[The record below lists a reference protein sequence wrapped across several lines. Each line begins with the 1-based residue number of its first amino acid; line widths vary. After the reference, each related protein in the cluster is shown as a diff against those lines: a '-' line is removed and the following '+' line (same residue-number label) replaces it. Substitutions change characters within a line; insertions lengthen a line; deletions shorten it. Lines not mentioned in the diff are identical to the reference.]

1 MATAINQGNM
11 QAIFYAIVTMIFLI
25 LLVDQLF
32 WRPIVAWSQKFKNE
46 QTDSSDRPTSW
57 VNDIFKR
64 AKYLNHIIKK
74 SLTGFNNMI
83 IIVLRKRTNKIT
95 IGNSPITQIIK
106 WTIIGIVTTF
116 ILKYIYE
123 GILEISKLSIAEIV
137 KVIGYG
143 LLTAARVLVAT
154 FLGMLWTIPVGVM
167 IGLQPK
173 LARIA
178 QPIVQIL
185 SSFPANMAFPF
196 LTILYIKYGINM
208 EVGAIPLMMLGT
220 QWYILF
226 NVIAGAM
233 SVPSD
238 LREAAKILRLTRW
251 KTWKTLILPGIF
263 PFLITGGITASGG
276 AWNAS
281 IVSEIVSW
289 KADTL
294 KATGLGSFIADA
306 TSKGD
311 WAKIVWGI
319 MVMAILVTIVNRL
332 FWRRLYSIAE
342 KKFHIE

>member
-1 MATAINQGNM
+1 MVWIINR
-11 QAIFYAIVTMIFLI
+11 YPLLI
-25 LLVDQLF
+25 
-32 WRPIVAWSQKFKNE
+32 
-46 QTDSSDRPTSW
+46 
-57 VNDIFKR
+57 
-64 AKYLNHIIKK
+64 
-74 SLTGFNNMI
+74 
-83 IIVLRKRTNKIT
+83 
-95 IGNSPITQIIK
+95 
-106 WTIIGIVTTF
+106 
-116 ILKYIYE
+116 
-123 GILEISKLSIAEIV
+123 
-137 KVIGYG
+137 
-143 LLTAARVLVAT
+143 AT
-154 FLGMLWTIPVGVM
+154 FLGMMWTIPIGVM

-173 LARIA
+173 LARFA

-196 LTILYIKYGINM
+196 LTILYLKFGINM
-208 EVGAIPLMMLGT
+208 EFGAIPLMMLGT

-233 SVPSD
+233 SIPSD

-263 PFLITGGITASGG
+263 PFLVTGGITASGG

-289 KADTL
+289 KVDTL

-319 MVMAILVTIVNRL
+319 MVMAILVTVVNRL
-332 FWRRLYSIAE
+332 FWRRLYTMAE
-342 KKFHIE
+342 KKYHIE